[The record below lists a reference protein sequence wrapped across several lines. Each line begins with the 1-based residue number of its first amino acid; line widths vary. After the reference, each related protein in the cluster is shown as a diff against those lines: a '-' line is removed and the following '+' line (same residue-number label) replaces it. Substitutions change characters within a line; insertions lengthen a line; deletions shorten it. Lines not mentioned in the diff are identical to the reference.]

1 MEVKHSIMNCLS
13 FKRTLF
19 KNDTFSE
26 TRTNE
31 NMNMSRSFSNMSP
44 GINHHPPTNKSQ
56 IFYVNNSKSRIL
68 SNSQSKPKI
77 TVISN
82 MNNQPKLLS
91 NTQSQLLRS
100 SRRSN
105 IFQKPPSM
113 HNLNLRA

>member
-1 MEVKHSIMNCLS
+1 MDVKHSIISCLN
-13 FKRTLF
+13 FKKTLF
-19 KNDTFSE
+19 KNEVFEE

-31 NMNMSRSFSNMSP
+31 KVNMSRSFSNMP
-44 GINHHPPTNKSQ
+44 PNIHQHPLGNKSQ
-56 IFYVNNSKSRIL
+56 IICLNNSNSRIL

-82 MNNQPKLLS
+82 MNNPSRLFY
-91 NTQSQLLRS
+91 NPQSQLLRS

-105 IFQKPPSM
+105 IFQKPPTM